1 MANFSLKEAGL
12 GMIEMHQKGIVMFR
26 KTSGMVI
33 KQSYISSFMENQF
46 ISFSYP
52 VQVHHSPF

>member
-26 KTSGMVI
+26 KTSGMI
-33 KQSYISSFMENQF
+33 FKQSYVWLFMENQF
-46 ISFSYP
+46 TSLSYP
-52 VQVHHSPF
+52 VQIHHSPF